1 MSGRRGGTVAET
13 RFEVFVR
20 IADGDEVLS
29 MRVPDIHARDG
40 AEALRQARAIYGHLT
55 AVRGIDATRA

>member
-1 MSGRRGGTVAET
+1 MSGRGRRDATET

-20 IADGDEVLS
+20 VAADGETLA

-40 AEALRQARAIYGHLT
+40 AEALRHARAIYGQL
-55 AVRGIDATRA
+55 AVVRGIDATQA